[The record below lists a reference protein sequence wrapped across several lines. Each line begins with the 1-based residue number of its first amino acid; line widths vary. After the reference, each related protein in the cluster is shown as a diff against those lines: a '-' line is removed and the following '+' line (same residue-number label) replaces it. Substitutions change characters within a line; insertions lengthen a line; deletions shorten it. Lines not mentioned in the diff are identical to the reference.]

1 MQHWSGTSDQKVIC
15 LRTPRTDACFN
26 VRRIRPKLRHCSGT
40 WYCMLRFFLLILSNA
55 FENILPLRKLVNIWD
70 LGFRIDNLPS
80 AIHNSIDHHGYHN
93 SFLTWNEPHAT
104 PGCSQWNSQCIG
116 PLMIFSLS
124 PLTYKGNPSHASI
137 PVQRSPA
144 INSHCCIC
152 TRDAVQRSSWSDLVW
167 LVSVTALQT
176 VLYCPSVHPTIHI

>member
-40 WYCMLRFFLLILSNA
+40 WYCMLRFFWLILSNA

-93 SFLTWNEPHAT
+93 SFLTWNEPYAT

-124 PLTYKGNPSHASI
+124 PLTYKGNPSHVMHLFQSSAAQPSI
-137 PVQRSPA
+137 LTVVFAHATQ
-144 INSHCCIC
+144 
-152 TRDAVQRSSWSDLVW
+152 SSG
-167 LVSVTALQT
+167 
-176 VLYCPSVHPTIHI
+176 HPGLIWFG